1 MTAKGG
7 HSAKLT
13 PRKVWK
19 TEVWKLIDRL
29 SRDPKALEKAVAE
42 LKGPASL
49 IEVGVRNG
57 YLRDDPE
64 RTGHLEEHWLGDA
77 HAQRVL
83 REGLIKA
90 GERALE
96 LGVPVDAYWVFAG
109 DRLEV
114 AVSQNDRQI
123 TLLVVTPFPGDS
135 GGFES
140 EGEAAPQEGIEII
153 R

>member
-1 MTAKGG
+1 MVTTGG
-7 HSAKLT
+7 RSVKLKART
-13 PRKVWK
+13 VWK
-19 TEVWKLIDRL
+19 TEVWKLIDGI
-29 SRDPKALEKAVAE
+29 SRDRTALENAVNA

-49 IEVGVRNG
+49 IELGVRNG
-57 YLRDDPE
+57 YIGDDPD
-64 RTGHLEEHWLGDA
+64 RARHIEEHWLGDA
-77 HAQRVL
+77 HGQRVL

-114 AVSQNDRQI
+114 AVSENERQI

-135 GGFES
+135 GGFASS
-140 EGEAAPQEGIEII
+140 EEAPPQDGIEII